1 MLKNK
6 EEIKKGEFDLKEAFV
21 LWKDTAKSGNHYL
34 KGNTAI
40 DEKENSIS
48 LVGYFN
54 TNKKNP
60 KEPDVRIYC
69 INDEGKQDK
78 EVCNLWETV
87 SKGKEKRYL
96 TGMTDDKERIIGFYT
111 EEQNKEGTR
120 PYIRAYYKN

>member
-1 MLKNK
+1 MLKKN
-6 EEIKKGEFDLKEAFV
+6 EEIKKGEFNLKEAFV
-21 LWKDTAKSGNHYL
+21 LWKDTAKSGTNYL
-34 KGNTAI
+34 KGSI
-40 DEKENSIS
+40 IEEKENKTS

-69 INDEGKQDK
+69 INEEGKQDK
-78 EVCNLWETV
+78 EVCDLWETV
-87 SKGKEKRYL
+87 SKVEKRYL
-96 TGMTDDKERIIGFYT
+96 TGITDDKERIIAFYT

>member
-1 MLKNK
+1 MLKKN
-6 EEIKKGEFDLKEAFV
+6 EEIKKGEFNLKEAFV
-21 LWKDTAKSGNHYL
+21 LWKDTAKSGTNYL
-34 KGNTAI
+34 KGSII
-40 DEKENSIS
+40 DEKENKTS

-69 INDEGKQDK
+69 INEEGKQDK
-78 EVCNLWETV
+78 EVCDLWETV
-87 SKGKEKRYL
+87 SKTEKRYL
-96 TGMTDDKERIIGFYT
+96 TGIDDDKERIIAFYT